1 MSASNSGHQEH
12 PLSIYLWIWVLL
24 FVLSTFS
31 YMVDYYQLQG
41 ALRWNLIIIFM
52 MLKAGFIVAIFMHMT
67 WERITLITA
76 ILVPPLCLLVLI
88 VLMSIEG
95 QYTHK
100 SRATFFGL
108 DEAPVVEH
116 HGEKSH

>member
-1 MSASNSGHQEH
+1 MSAEESGHQEH
-12 PLSIYLWIWVLL
+12 PLSIYLWIWILL

-41 ALRWNLIIIFM
+41 LWRWNLILVFM

-67 WERITLITA
+67 WERIALISA

-95 QYTHK
+95 CLLYTSPSPRDATL
-100 SRATFFGL
+100 SRMPSSA
-108 DEAPVVEH
+108 
-116 HGEKSH
+116 